1 MTASDTLVLPRVT
14 AGPEPRNHRF
24 DLGFRPDI
32 QGLRAIAVVLVLVS
46 HAGLPHVAGGFVGVD
61 VFFVVSGFLI
71 TSLLV
76 KEVFATG
83 RISIA
88 GFYARRARRI
98 LPAASA
104 VTLATVLGS
113 WLFFPVTRL
122 EAVMQDALAAVA
134 SVINYRFVVEQT
146 QYLNADQMPSP
157 FQQYWSLAVEEQFYV
172 VWPLLLLVLM
182 LLVGRRPTRL
192 VALGIAVSVLI
203 FAATLALSV
212 VVTAESQPTAYY
224 AAHTRAW
231 ELAAGAFL
239 ALTLP
244 TLKKTPKALAWLLGF
259 AGVGAIIASGLL
271 FTEATPFPGYAALA
285 PVLGTMAVITSGSA
299 QGGNPVSYLL
309 GTGPFQFLGKVSY
322 SLYLWHWPILTL
334 APLALGVEPTVRLNL
349 ILLTATVAVAQLSFM
364 YIEEPFRNAEPLKR
378 GHFAGLATGLAC
390 SAACV
395 AMILTLTQVF
405 AKVPAEDAPVNLADV
420 QTVAELT
427 ELEEMIQDGLSV
439 ESVPADLSPSLTGA
453 DADRPA
459 TYDDGCHLDFEE
471 VELPDGC
478 VYGDPD
484 SETEV
489 FLVGDSHAAQWFPA
503 LDALA
508 SEHGWRLVNRT
519 KSSCTPVS
527 VHVGSTQH
535 EGEFT
540 ECWEWKQKV
549 FDEIDSLAPEL
560 VVFGTDDNAETGP
573 LDVDAWVDGWGT
585 TLERTSAAEQVA
597 VVADSP
603 RATGEAAPECLALN
617 PDAVRHCVTENH
629 YDIAMEDRRE
639 AAFAAQE
646 AAGATVIDTEPW
658 FCLDGKCPFI
668 VEDMLVYRDGHHV
681 STPYAASLAPLLGDA
696 LPDPQ

>member
-122 EAVMQDALAAVA
+122 EAVMQDAL
-134 SVINYRFVVEQT
+134 
-146 QYLNADQMPSP
+146 
-157 FQQYWSLAVEEQFYV
+157 
-172 VWPLLLLVLM
+172 
-182 LLVGRRPTRL
+182 
-192 VALGIAVSVLI
+192 
-203 FAATLALSV
+203 
-212 VVTAESQPTAYY
+212 
-224 AAHTRAW
+224 
-231 ELAAGAFL
+231 
-239 ALTLP
+239 
-244 TLKKTPKALAWLLGF
+244 
-259 AGVGAIIASGLL
+259 
-271 FTEATPFPGYAALA
+271 
-285 PVLGTMAVITSGSA
+285 
-299 QGGNPVSYLL
+299 
-309 GTGPFQFLGKVSY
+309 
-322 SLYLWHWPILTL
+322 
-334 APLALGVEPTVRLNL
+334 
-349 ILLTATVAVAQLSFM
+349 
-364 YIEEPFRNAEPLKR
+364 
-378 GHFAGLATGLAC
+378 
-390 SAACV
+390 
-395 AMILTLTQVF
+395 
-405 AKVPAEDAPVNLADV
+405 
-420 QTVAELT
+420 
-427 ELEEMIQDGLSV
+427 
-439 ESVPADLSPSLTGA
+439 
-453 DADRPA
+453 
-459 TYDDGCHLDFEE
+459 
-471 VELPDGC
+471 
-478 VYGDPD
+478 
-484 SETEV
+484 
-489 FLVGDSHAAQWFPA
+489 
-503 LDALA
+503 
-508 SEHGWRLVNRT
+508 
-519 KSSCTPVS
+519 
-527 VHVGSTQH
+527 HVGSTQH